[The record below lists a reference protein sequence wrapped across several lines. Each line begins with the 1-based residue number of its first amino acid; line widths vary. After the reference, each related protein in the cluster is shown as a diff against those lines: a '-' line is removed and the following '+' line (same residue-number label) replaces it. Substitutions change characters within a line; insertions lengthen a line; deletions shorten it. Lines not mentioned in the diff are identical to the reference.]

1 MENIAHIVAPRGDHT
16 QTIIFLHGR
25 DSIASE
31 FAEEFFESQASDDRT
46 LPEIFP
52 TTRWVFPTSKIRN
65 SARFETPMSQWFDM
79 WSVENHLEKNETQ
92 IEGLRES
99 VKEILDLI
107 RTEAVLISP
116 DRIILGGISQG
127 CATAIHT
134 LLYGGIRLGGFI
146 GLSSWL
152 PFEAEITTAMADNLE
167 WSVVR
172 EGFRN
177 RLHYSHETLNT
188 LTDQAETTSVLS
200 DLSSDFVLETPVF
213 LSHSWDDDVVPI
225 GNGKK
230 LCTTLEKL
238 GMVVSWKQ
246 YEDGGHWVN
255 EPQGVDDIVSFI
267 HSCRRVQLD
276 KEVVSNITAST
287 PVPEQVVPKPAV
299 SQRATLASSTP
310 GLSPLPNSGSSM

>member
-1 MENIAHIVAPRGDHT
+1 MENAAHIVAPCGDHT
-16 QTIIFLHGR
+16 QTIILLHGR

-65 SARFETPMSQWFDM
+65 STRFEAPMSQWFDM
-79 WSVENHLEKNETQ
+79 WSVENHSEKDEIQ
-92 IEGLRES
+92 IDGLRES

-152 PFEAEITTAMADNLE
+152 PFEPEITTPMADNMA
-167 WSVVR
+167 WRIV
-172 EGFRN
+172 GD
-177 RLHYSHETLNT
+177 RLHYSHKMLNT
-188 LTDQAETTSVLS
+188 PTDQAETTPVHS
-200 DLSSDFVLETPVF
+200 DLSSTFVLETPVF
-213 LSHSWDDDVVPI
+213 LSHSQDDDVVPI
-225 GNGKK
+225 ANGKK
-230 LCTTLEKL
+230 LSTTLKKL

-276 KEVVSNITAST
+276 EEVI
-287 PVPEQVVPKPAV
+287 
-299 SQRATLASSTP
+299 
-310 GLSPLPNSGSSM
+310 

>member
-1 MENIAHIVAPRGDHT
+1 MENAAHIVAPCKDHT
-16 QTIIFLHGR
+16 QTIILLHGR

-65 SARFETPMSQWFDM
+65 SARFEAPMSQWFDM
-79 WSVENHLEKNETQ
+79 WSVENPSEKNEIQ
-92 IEGLRES
+92 IDGLRES

-146 GLSSWL
+146 GLNSWL
-152 PFEAEITTAMADNLE
+152 PFEPEITTNMADNMA
-167 WSVVR
+167 WRIV
-172 EGFRN
+172 GD
-177 RLHYSHETLNT
+177 RLHYSRKMLNT
-188 LTDQAETTSVLS
+188 PTDQAETTSVLS
-200 DLSSDFVLETPVF
+200 DLSSTFVLETPVF
-213 LSHSWDDDVVPI
+213 LSHSQDDDVVPI
-225 GNGKK
+225 ANGKK
-230 LCTTLEKL
+230 LSTTLKKL

-246 YEDGGHWVN
+246 YKEGGHWVN

-276 KEVVSNITAST
+276 EEVI
-287 PVPEQVVPKPAV
+287 
-299 SQRATLASSTP
+299 
-310 GLSPLPNSGSSM
+310 

>member
-1 MENIAHIVAPRGDHT
+1 MENAAHIVAPCGDHT
-16 QTIIFLHGR
+16 KTIILLHGR
-25 DSIASE
+25 DSVASE

-65 SARFETPMSQWFDM
+65 SARFEAPMSQWFDM
-79 WSVENHLEKNETQ
+79 WSVENPSEKNEIQ
-92 IEGLRES
+92 IDGLRES
-99 VKEILDLI
+99 VQEILALI
-107 RTEAVLISP
+107 RTEAVSISP

-152 PFEAEITTAMADNLE
+152 PFEPEITTTMADNMA
-167 WSVVR
+167 WSIV
-172 EGFRN
+172 GN
-177 RLHYSHETLNT
+177 RLHYSHKMLNT
-188 LTDQAETTSVLS
+188 PTDQAETTSVLS
-200 DLSSDFVLETPVF
+200 ELSSTFVLETPVF
-213 LSHSWDDDVVPI
+213 LSHSRDDDVVPI
-225 GNGKK
+225 ANGKT
-230 LCTTLEKL
+230 LSMTLEKL

-255 EPQGVDDIVSFI
+255 EPQGVDDIVLFI

-276 KEVVSNITAST
+276 EEVI
-287 PVPEQVVPKPAV
+287 
-299 SQRATLASSTP
+299 
-310 GLSPLPNSGSSM
+310 

>member
-1 MENIAHIVAPRGDHT
+1 MENAAHIVAPCGNHT
-16 QTIIFLHGR
+16 QTIILLHGR

-31 FAEEFFESQASDDRT
+31 FAEEFLESQASDDRT

-65 SARFETPMSQWFDM
+65 SARFGAPMSQWFDM
-79 WSVENHLEKNETQ
+79 WSVENHLEKNEIQ
-92 IEGLRES
+92 IDGLRES

-152 PFEAEITTAMADNLE
+152 PFEPEITTTMADNMA
-167 WSVVR
+167 WSID
-172 EGFRN
+172 G
-177 RLHYSHETLNT
+177 ST
-188 LTDQAETTSVLS
+188 
-200 DLSSDFVLETPVF
+200 FVLETPVF
-213 LSHSWDDDVVPI
+213 LSHSRDDDIIPI
-225 GNGKK
+225 ANGKK
-230 LCTTLEKL
+230 LSTTLEKL
-238 GMVVSWKQ
+238 EMVVSWKQ

-276 KEVVSNITAST
+276 EEVI
-287 PVPEQVVPKPAV
+287 
-299 SQRATLASSTP
+299 
-310 GLSPLPNSGSSM
+310 